1 MVSERVFIHVDFENG
16 GDPAFEDVPDNV
28 NKDIEYLYKS
38 YVETGKTVGE
48 FMLYMD
54 PIYSLNQDKLW
65 LYYREA
71 PKNHWTADE
80 LLEKIEIDIEE
91 KLEK

>member
-1 MVSERVFIHVDFENG
+1 
-16 GDPAFEDVPDNV
+16 
-28 NKDIEYLYKS
+28 
-38 YVETGKTVGE
+38 
-48 FMLYMD
+48 MLYMD

-80 LLEKIEIDIEE
+80 LLEKIETDIEE
-91 KLEK
+91 KIGKMRACLKVFHFSFFLFFFPYKWKAENCYK

>member
-1 MVSERVFIHVDFENG
+1 
-16 GDPAFEDVPDNV
+16 
-28 NKDIEYLYKS
+28 
-38 YVETGKTVGE
+38 
-48 FMLYMD
+48 MLYMD

-80 LLEKIEIDIEE
+80 LLEKN
-91 KLEK
+91 